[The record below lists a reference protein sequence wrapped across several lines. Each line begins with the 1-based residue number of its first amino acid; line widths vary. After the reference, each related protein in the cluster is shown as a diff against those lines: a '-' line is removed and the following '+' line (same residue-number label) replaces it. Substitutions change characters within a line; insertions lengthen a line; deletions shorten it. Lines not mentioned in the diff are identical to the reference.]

1 MKEFFL
7 FILNYIKWSIKENKV
22 LLLLFLSHLVMVIYV
37 VIPDGP
43 EKMSFP
49 YSDQLITD
57 QSKVYYAQEHISRSI
72 LIFALLLAMPE
83 NKRMMW
89 VFIALESVTLID
101 YVVRYNEDILVPNFN
116 IDTIKLVVY
125 GTLIFSTIRR
135 NNRKL
140 YEGKA

>member
-7 FILNYIKWSIKENKV
+7 FIFDYIKRSIKENRV

-49 YSDQLITD
+49 YSDQMITD
-57 QSKVYYAQEHISRSI
+57 QSKVYYAQEHVSRSL

-89 VFIALESVTLID
+89 VFLALESVTLID
-101 YVVRYNEDILVPNFN
+101 YVVRYNEDIFVPKFN
-116 IDTIKLVVY
+116 MDTIKLVVY
-125 GTLIFSTIRR
+125 GTLIFSAMKG
-135 NNRKL
+135 NNKRI
-140 YEGKA
+140 YGDAT